1 MRSFRLLTTST
12 LLVFLLLLLAFV
24 GTAFSQDITPEDDE
38 DGFVEESIVGGE
50 QATAGRYPFFGT

>member
-1 MRSFRLLTTST
+1 MTTST